1 MHNKNTLPKV
11 LCCLTLFLGIS
22 MTDAQTSDGKIPSPR
37 GLELWLK
44 ADAITGT
51 AEGAPV
57 KVWPD
62 SGPKK
67 HAVRMASGHKAPVFG
82 KDMVNG
88 RNPGVRFN
96 GRDTMLELPELRIGH
111 NTTVFVVCQDRKQTS
126 GGSVFRSVLAA
137 KCDPYDLKKGN
148 GYGIGYMRDGRD
160 GFAVCLRS
168 EHHMGQVKS
177 ICLPSGG
184 MEIVTFHKSGH
195 EAVLYR
201 NGLKVAPGG
210 MLRDKAHAYPVEY
223 TLGGMSGR
231 RFYTGVIAE
240 MLVYNRALNKAEQK
254 QVEAHLSQKYRIS
267 LQDPPADD
275 PRYIENGIVIMQN
288 GYADQP
294 YVATLKDGSWLCVI
308 TTSTTSERGK
318 DRTLVLCRS
327 SDFGKTWSAPEA
339 VIEPDEAPQ
348 PSWGTLFVTPFGRV
362 YVFYNITKPF
372 APGYMFSYCYK
383 YSDDNGKTWSDR
395 YVLPQRKTIIDQED
409 TRVGAWGVNDPFAMN
424 GSVYVSFS
432 RFRKT
437 KAMYGEGSLFVSD
450 NLLTER
456 DPNKLRWEML
466 PEGDKGIRNDKL
478 GELQQEHT
486 AAPLPDGGIY
496 CTFRTMTGYIGH
508 AYSRDSGKT
517 WPVTEFATYTP
528 GGRRIKQT
536 RACCRV
542 FRCENGKYLLWYHD
556 NDGRR
561 TPMRNRDRNPAWVAG
576 GVLKDG
582 LMHWS
587 QPEILLYGFGFPH
600 DHGMSYPD
608 LIEAKG
614 RYWVTETQKQIARI
628 HEIDSSLFEGMW
640 SQSEHAAVPAKG
652 QLLNISDTLVSPQTR
667 LLDTLP
673 PAGGKGFTIDLTVTF
688 ENLDSGQVLLDTRG
702 KKRGGLTV
710 TTTERKTVQLT
721 LDDGRIATHSW
732 DCDSGLLK
740 PGRRHQLTFIV
751 NGGPRIISVLV
762 DGQLCDG
769 GRDRQFGWSFFHP
782 SIGDVSGSKKLR
794 IAPTLN
800 GTLYALRI
808 YNRPLRT
815 SEAVGI
821 YNAVKEKKR

>member
-1 MHNKNTLPKV
+1 MHNRYFILSAV
-11 LCCLTLFLGIS
+11 FCLTFFSVIVP
-22 MTDAQTSDGKIPSPR
+22 MNAQDAEKTMFPR
-37 GLELWLK
+37 KGLELWLK
-44 ADAITGT
+44 ADAITKA

-57 KVWPD
+57 TVWPD

-67 HAVRMASGHKAPVFG
+67 HAARVAAGHNAPVFG
-82 KDMVNG
+82 KKMVNAHM
-88 RNPGVRFN
+88 PGVRFN
-96 GRDTMLELPELRIGH
+96 GSNTLMQVPGLRIGH
-111 NTTVFVVCQDRKQTS
+111 NTTIFIVSQDRKQTS
-126 GGSVFRSVLAA
+126 GGSVFRSILAA
-137 KCDPYDLKKGN
+137 RCDPYDREKGD

-160 GFAVCLRS
+160 GFSVILRGEQDVGDVKSLRS
-168 EHHMGQVKS
+168 
-177 ICLPSGG
+177 PSGT
-184 MEIVTFHKSGH
+184 MELVTFRKSGFSGN
-195 EAVLYR
+195 LR
-201 NGLKVAPGG
+201 RDGLSIANIE
-210 MLRDKAHAYPVEY
+210 MLREEARDYPVGY
-223 TLGGMSGR
+223 TLGGMKER
-231 RFYTGVIAE
+231 RLYGGVVAE
-240 MLVYNRALNKAEQK
+240 IMIYNRALSDAEQK
-254 QVEAHLSQKYRIS
+254 QVEEYLSGKYRIC
-267 LQDPPADD
+267 LQNPPEND
-275 PRYIENGIVIMQN
+275 PRYIENGTVIFKN

-294 YVATLKDGSWLCVI
+294 YVAALTDGTWLCVA
-308 TTSTTSERGK
+308 TTSKTSERGK
-318 DRTLVLCRS
+318 DRTLVLLRS
-327 SDFGKTWSAPEA
+327 NDFGKTWSGPEA

-395 YVLPQRKTIIDQED
+395 YVLQQRKTIIDQAN

-437 KAMYGEGSLFVSD
+437 RDMYGEGSLFVSD

-456 DPNKLRWEML
+456 DPNRLRWEML
-466 PEGDKGIRNDKL
+466 PKGDRGIRNDKL
-478 GELQQEHT
+478 GHLQQEHT
-486 AAPLPDGGIY
+486 AAPLPDDGIY

-517 WPVTEFATYTP
+517 WPVTEFATYAP

-542 FRCENGKYLLWYHD
+542 FRCENGKYLLWYHN

-608 LIEAKG
+608 LIETDG

-628 HEIDSSLFEGMW
+628 HEIDASLLEGVW
-640 SQSEHAAVPAKG
+640 NQSEHAAVPAKG
-652 QLLNISDTLVSPQTR
+652 LLLNSADDPVSPQTCA
-667 LLDTLP
+667 LEKLP
-673 PAGGKGFTIDLTVTF
+673 PAGGQGFTIDLAVTF
-688 ENLDSGQVLLDTRG
+688 ENLDSGQILLDTRG

-710 TTTERKTVQLT
+710 TTTDRKTVRLT
-721 LDDGRIATHSW
+721 LDDGRIAPHSW
-732 DCDSGLLK
+732 DCDAGLLK
-740 PGRRHQLTFIV
+740 PGRRHHLTFIV
-751 NGGPRIISVLV
+751 NGGPRIITVLV
-762 DGQLCDG
+762 DGRLCDG
-769 GRDRQFGWSFFHP
+769 GEDRQFGWSFFHP
-782 SIGDVSGSKKLR
+782 STGDVSGDKKLR
-794 IAPTLN
+794 IASKLS
-800 GTLYALRI
+800 GKLHALRI

-821 YNAVKEKKR
+821 YNAGKSDE